1 MNLRLSAAN
10 LKGAASQTFRKI
22 FTLAV
27 AISLALALPGA
38 QAIYS
43 DSQPLCKSGVA
54 VAAPQ
59 TTNEEILAICT
70 IPADAMRA
78 NSRLR
83 FWALITFTNNANNKT
98 IRVRHSGI
106 AGATYVFFV
115 GTTQTGI
122 ETFTEIS
129 NRGTTNSQIGAMG
142 RIVTAVNTLNATNTT
157 IVNSQDTTVPT
168 TLVITC
174 TKAVGTDSCQLES
187 YLVELI
193 GGGT

>member
-1 MNLRLSAAN
+1 MRPFLKVWRAMKLPLIACFVGLS
-10 LKGAASQTFRKI
+10 LL
-22 FTLAV
+22 LAP
-27 AISLALALPGA
+27 SS

-59 TTNEEILAICT
+59 TTNEEILATCT

-83 FWALITFTNNANNKT
+83 VWALLTFTNNANNKT

-106 AGATYVFFV
+106 GGAAYIFFI
-115 GTTQTGI
+115 GTTQVSAEI
-122 ETFTEIS
+122 FTEIS

-142 RIVTAVNTLNATNTT
+142 RIATAANTFNATNST
-157 IVNSQDTTVPT
+157 IVNTQDTTVPT
-168 TLVITC
+168 TLVFTC
-174 TKAVGTDSCQLES
+174 GKAVGTDSCQLES